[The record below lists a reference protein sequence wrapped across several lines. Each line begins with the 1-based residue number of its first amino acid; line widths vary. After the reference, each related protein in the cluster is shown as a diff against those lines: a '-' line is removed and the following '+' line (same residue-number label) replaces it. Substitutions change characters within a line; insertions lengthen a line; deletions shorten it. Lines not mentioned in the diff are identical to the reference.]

1 MEKAAAAAKR
11 VSVIRTY
18 MSEHQIDCALISSYP
33 NRRYLTFLNS
43 DNGYV
48 FITQTDFVLLTD
60 RRYFEQA
67 RIETEGVCRIIEQTK
82 GRIATTA
89 EYFKTLGKVRRI
101 LVEGTMELDEYLS
114 LKEAVF
120 GDAEVVTDHDFFFEL
135 RAVKEAWDMENIKSA
150 IACSDRVFSRLVPQ
164 LKIGM
169 TERDIADEMQYLAL
183 KEGAD
188 SLSFPTIVAAGER
201 SAMAHATP
209 SRRRIADGDF
219 VVIDFGVFW
228 NGYSSDTTRTI
239 RFGKIDPEKQRIY
252 DLVAKAQEAAI
263 AKAGNNVPANE
274 VELAHRMVF
283 RDAGMEQ
290 YALRGLG
297 HGIGLQVWEG
307 PGVAMGTPVILKTGM
322 VFTCEPGL
330 YLDGFCGVRIEDD
343 VEITDTGSVVLTR
356 TPRDIHITQ

>member
-1 MEKAAAAAKR
+1 MTKQEAAAKR
-11 VSVIRTY
+11 VSVIRSY
-18 MSEHQIDCALISSYP
+18 LAEHDIDCALITSYE

-48 FITQTDFVLLTD
+48 FITQKEFVLLTD
-60 RRYFEQA
+60 RRYYEQA
-67 RIETEGVCRIIEQTK
+67 RIETEGVCRLIEQTE

-89 EYFKTLGKVRRI
+89 KFLKELPPFRRI
-101 LVEGTMELDEYLS
+101 LMEDTVELGEYLS
-114 LKEAVF
+114 LKSIL
-120 GDAEVVTDHDFFFEL
+120 GDAEVVTDNSFFFEL
-135 RAVKEAWDMENIKSA
+135 RAVKEAWDMENVKNA
-150 IACSDRVFSRLVPQ
+150 IACSDRVFARLIPQ

-169 TERDIADEMQYLAL
+169 TERDIADEMHYLAL

-209 SRRRIADGDF
+209 SRRAIVNGDF

-239 RFGKIDPEKQRIY
+239 QFGDISPQQQRVY
-252 DLVAKAQEAAI
+252 DLVARAQQAAI
-263 AKAGNNVPANE
+263 DRVAPGVVARD
-274 VELAHRMVF
+274 VEMAHRLVF
-283 RDAGMEQ
+283 READMER

-307 PGVAMGTPVILKTGM
+307 PGMVMDSPVVLQTGM
-322 VFTCEPGL
+322 IFTCEPGL
-330 YLDGFCGVRIEDD
+330 YIDGFCGVRIEDD
-343 VEITDTGSVVLTR
+343 VEVTGQGHEVLTR
-356 TPRDIHITQ
+356 TPRDIHIDA

>member
-1 MEKAAAAAKR
+1 MTKQEAAAKR
-11 VSVIRTY
+11 VSAVRAY
-18 MSEHQIDCALISSYP
+18 MAEHDIDCTLITSYE

-48 FITQTDFVLLTD
+48 FITQDNFVLLTD

-67 RIETEGVCRIIEQTK
+67 RIETEGVCRLIEQTE

-89 EYFKTLGKVRRI
+89 EFLKELPPVHRLLMEDTVQLG
-101 LVEGTMELDEYLS
+101 EYLS
-114 LKEAVF
+114 LKSLF
-120 GDAEVVTDHDFFFEL
+120 DGAEIVTDSTFFFEL
-135 RAVKEAWDMENIKSA
+135 RAVKEAWDMENVKAA
-150 IACSDRVFSRLVPQ
+150 IACSDRVFARLIPQ

-169 TERDIADEMQYLAL
+169 TERDIADEMHYLAL

-188 SLSFPTIVAAGER
+188 ALSFPTIVAAGER

-209 SRRRIADGDF
+209 SRRAVANGDF

-239 RFGKIDPEKQRIY
+239 QFGKISPRQREIY
-252 DLVAKAQEAAI
+252 DLVARAQQAAI
-263 AKAGNNVPANE
+263 ERVAPGAVAGE
-274 VELAHRMVF
+274 IELAHRMVF
-283 RDAGMEQ
+283 REAGMER

-307 PGVAMGTPVILKTGM
+307 PGVVMDSPVVLQTGM
-322 VFTCEPGL
+322 IFTCEPGL
-330 YLDGFCGVRIEDD
+330 YIDGFCGVRIEDD
-343 VEITDTGSVVLTR
+343 VEVTRQGHEVLTR
-356 TPRDIHITQ
+356 TPRDIHIDA